1 VDTAAHAASSG
12 YGGQLAAPGYLG
24 DVMNLEQMP
33 FRVLVRWVLFGV
45 AFLFVTVPLGLD
57 GMSGLIP
64 VALGFVHLYVFR
76 PVVTPHVTDA
86 EIAEWLS
93 RG

>member
-12 YGGQLAAPGYLG
+12 YGGQIAAPGYLG
-24 DVMNLEQMP
+24 DVMNLEQIP
-33 FRVLVRWVLFGV
+33 AATLWRWGLFTLATVVAWVL
-45 AFLFVTVPLGLD
+45 LGLND
-57 GMSGLIP
+57 LAGLIP
-64 VALGFVHLYVFR
+64 VSLGFIHLYLFR

>member
-1 VDTAAHAASSG
+1 
-12 YGGQLAAPGYLG
+12 
-24 DVMNLEQMP
+24 MKLEQMSSTTLWRWGL
-33 FRVLVRWVLFGV
+33 FALATVVAWVL
-45 AFLFVTVPLGLD
+45 LGLNELA
-57 GMSGLIP
+57 GLIP
-64 VALGFVHLYVFR
+64 VTLGFIHLYLFR